1 MPKIPNE
8 VIKDW
13 AAKKKYC
20 QDRLNRIRKRLK
32 KYLKQEKH
40 FELRLRLINELEKNK
55 GK

>member
-1 MPKIPNE
+1 MVPKE

-13 AAKKKYC
+13 AKKKQRI

-40 FELRLRLINELEKNK
+40 YELRLRMIKKFEEDNK
-55 GK
+55 C